1 VTDLEST
8 GIAGLEQRYDREL
21 AGRDGREVYVRDP
34 AGDELSIVSSTP
46 ARHGADLELTLDR
59 DLQAAAEA
67 EVSKVTARTAPRV
80 PSPSCSTCAPAA
92 SSPWRPRPVRARAA
106 TARPRRPSGASGP
119 VTDQYEPGS
128 TFKVTTV
135 AAGLAERVITP
146 ATTIE
151 VPHCMIRTT
160 GGSATTTR
168 TRRRPCRWPAS
179 WPSPSNIGTVKIADE
194 YLSGDGEA
202 DHGEFFAPWIERL
215 GFGRTT
221 GIDLPGEAPG
231 TVLPYD
237 RWSGVSVTN
246 IPIGQGIAV
255 TPIQLAALYGML
267 ASDGVW
273 RRPHLVGRVGGGPR
287 APVATRRMLP
297 RRVAREVNRMLE
309 GVVAD
314 DGTGKLAAVPGYT
327 VAGKTGTTQKLD
339 PDGTYSVR
347 RHIAFFVGFAP
358 ARDPRVVTLVLVDEP
373 KGGDDYGGTVAAPV
387 FAELMGRA
395 LRELRVPRR

>member
-1 VTDLEST
+1 
-8 GIAGLEQRYDREL
+8 
-21 AGRDGREVYVRDP
+21 
-34 AGDELSIVSSTP
+34 
-46 ARHGADLELTLDR
+46 
-59 DLQAAAEA
+59 
-67 EVSKVTARTAPRV
+67 
-80 PSPSCSTCAPAA
+80 
-92 SSPWRPRPVRARAA
+92 
-106 TARPRRPSGASGP
+106 
-119 VTDQYEPGS
+119 
-128 TFKVTTV
+128 
-135 AAGLAERVITP
+135 
-146 ATTIE
+146 
-151 VPHCMIRTT
+151 
-160 GGSATTTR
+160 
-168 TRRRPCRWPAS
+168 
-179 WPSPSNIGTVKIADE
+179 
-194 YLSGDGEA
+194 
-202 DHGEFFAPWIERL
+202 
-215 GFGRTT
+215 
-221 GIDLPGEAPG
+221 
-231 TVLPYD
+231 VLPYD

-287 APVATRRMLP
+287 AAVATRRMLP
-297 RRVAREVNRMLE
+297 RRVARQVNRMLE

-387 FAELMGRA
+387 FAELMARA
-395 LRELRVPRR
+395 LRELRVPRG